1 MQEGIRQAG
10 EVTFTN
16 PLGLHLDALRLFVT
30 HLSPSPPHKVF
41 CKLLKTEMAL
51 TPSFFI
57 ALSSELVLSGEKRM
71 GKL

>member
-30 HLSPSPPHKVF
+30 HLSPSPPPKYSV
-41 CKLLKTEMAL
+41 
-51 TPSFFI
+51 
-57 ALSSELVLSGEKRM
+57 SS
-71 GKL
+71 